1 MKTALANLLF
11 LLVLTS
17 VQVIAQTK
25 HIKIG
30 ELRYSFDA
38 VQSDG
43 SVQSAFEMLLDTSGI
58 TTDPIPFSNA
68 TMFVGASNQGT
79 FAEFGPITTGP
90 GCGVPPYQ
98 TSCDILWLG
107 GPNPPFTLPACA
119 SVSAGQLTQNCISIA
134 LQLVSPTGKNFSFQL
149 SDGEIFCTHGITNI
163 FLLAKQ
169 DKLALDPQCGSDGFC
184 KGTSVQV
191 ILHAA
196 PAKSCGR

>member
-1 MKTALANLLF
+1 MSLTGWDHSCGISASRPPRICQAVRCGAPWIGEKEQMKTALANLLF

-68 TMFVGASNQGT
+68 TMFVGASNQG
-79 FAEFGPITTGP
+79 
-90 GCGVPPYQ
+90 
-98 TSCDILWLG
+98 
-107 GPNPPFTLPACA
+107 
-119 SVSAGQLTQNCISIA
+119 
-134 LQLVSPTGKNFSFQL
+134 
-149 SDGEIFCTHGITNI
+149 
-163 FLLAKQ
+163 
-169 DKLALDPQCGSDGFC
+169 
-184 KGTSVQV
+184 
-191 ILHAA
+191 
-196 PAKSCGR
+196 